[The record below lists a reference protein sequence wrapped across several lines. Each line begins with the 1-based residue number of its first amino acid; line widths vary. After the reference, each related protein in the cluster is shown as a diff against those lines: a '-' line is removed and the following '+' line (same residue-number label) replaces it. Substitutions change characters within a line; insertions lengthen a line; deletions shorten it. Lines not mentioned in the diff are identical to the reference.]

1 MAAIPWPGDEIE
13 RLAELHALGALEVV
27 PHADFSAIAELAA
40 HLCQAPI
47 ALVNLIDAERQ
58 HFKGH
63 FGTAEVG
70 MDRQVAFCPYVIC
83 GREVLEIRDALEDE
97 RFRENAVVAGEPY
110 VRFYAGAPVLSA
122 AGHGLGTVC
131 VMDHKPRR
139 LSSVQRRALATLAT
153 AAAALLQARHHAEA
167 LQRLRTVTM
176 REVGLLQRLTGD
188 LRAPL
193 AALHACLKVSDD
205 DGGLDAAA
213 EHCMAQAL
221 LRHRTPLIELVEEL
235 LLLAGMNSH
244 LAAVMREGRPARASS
259 RPR

>member
-40 HLCQAPI
+40 HLCQTPI

-63 FGTAEVG
+63 FGTAEVS
-70 MDRQVAFCPYVIC
+70 MDRQVAFCPYTIC
-83 GREVLEIRDALEDE
+83 GRALLEIRDALDDE
-97 RFRENAVVAGEPY
+97 RFRDDAVVAGEPY
-110 VRFYAGAPVLSA
+110 VRFYAGVPVLSA

-131 VMDHKPRR
+131 VMDHRPRR
-139 LSSVQRRALATLAT
+139 LSPVQRRTLATLAT
-153 AAAALLQARHHAEA
+153 AAAAQLQARHHGEV
-167 LQRLRTVTM
+167 LQRLRTVTA
-176 REVGLLQRLTGD
+176 REVGLLQRLAGD

-205 DGGLDAAA
+205 GGGLDAAA

-221 LRHRTPLIELVEEL
+221 VRHRAPLTELVEEL

-244 LAAVMREGRPARASS
+244 LAAVLREGQPAAT